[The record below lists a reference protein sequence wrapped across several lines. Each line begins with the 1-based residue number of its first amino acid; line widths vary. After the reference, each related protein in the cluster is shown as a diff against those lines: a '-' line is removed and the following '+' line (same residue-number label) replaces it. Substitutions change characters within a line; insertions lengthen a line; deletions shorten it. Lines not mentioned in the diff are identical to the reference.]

1 MYIYIYIYSCIIQD
15 HGHKKQQQISSSWL
29 SSWLTQKSL
38 GRSSFSVEVHGRG
51 SRKWRWAAEITAWR
65 HWVCLKSG
73 YLQKQRAIWIGVMI
87 IDQWILGCYFRTN
100 LCPWGFI
107 FLKLLLDLLRDA
119 PHQQNSW
126 DFKWGS
132 SVQVG
137 IFEVSPSAWA
147 FLPVLWQS
155 NVSKHGLMH
164 PQFVDHIVISDCRA
178 SWNYISHRPIIAAI
192 HQKDQIRIMSL
203 AMCGTWF
210 GVWDEKKMLWVA
222 RKKLHHRF

>member
-1 MYIYIYIYSCIIQD
+1 MVWLLIITSSSKIMSSYGHLWSLYIWNRYVCTYIYILASSKIMDI
-15 HGHKKQQQISSSWL
+15 KKKQQISSSWL

-65 HWVCLKSG
+65 HWVCLKSD

-126 DFKWGS
+126 NFKWGS

-147 FLPVLWQS
+147 FLPVLW
-155 NVSKHGLMH
+155 
-164 PQFVDHIVISDCRA
+164 
-178 SWNYISHRPIIAAI
+178 
-192 HQKDQIRIMSL
+192 
-203 AMCGTWF
+203 
-210 GVWDEKKMLWVA
+210 
-222 RKKLHHRF
+222 